1 MKNHERHEA
10 LAHAAF
16 AAVEASGSEMSKVA
30 ERVGSL
36 SERLRESAEAVRKP
50 DIANGDEHVAV
61 NFAHALDTTVA
72 KLSDLLARQNKALQT
87 FNIVLF
93 GRTGAGKST
102 LISAMTRGDGAA
114 VSQGE
119 SDWTTKVEPLE
130 WHSCRIYDTPGIN
143 GWGRTE
149 RRTDLEA
156 RAREAVEVADF
167 VIVCFDS
174 QSQQADEFTK
184 LAEWVKAYRKPII
197 AVLNPRNAVWRLP
210 PRVPVGSARANL
222 SRAVGEHASN
232 IRDEL
237 NKIGLPDVPIV
248 ALSSKRALFAR
259 ASLPF
264 HGPDALSLDTQREQ
278 YGIEQLE
285 AWSGFPRLETLLVQA
300 ISQHAVTF
308 RLGALHDQLRG
319 VFSKLSDELH
329 DYETM
334 ARQGAEVLEKDL
346 IGVLLKLL
354 GYPPKDNVDRRR
366 PFIREGRDLLA
377 DLEYHRKGAFQ
388 AGVDGEFRQFIRQRL
403 DAELGTLRSRA
414 LQDAE
419 ECIARA
425 FDRRVAVSANDVR
438 KAVFDEPAMKRAAD
452 RVLAEGVKFIENRAG
467 LAQRD
472 AALDLTILA
481 RASKVDGEAG
491 DRWKIGGWALQG
503 GGILA
508 GVAGGL
514 GTLALANIWNPLG
527 WGAAVAF
534 GATVAGSILSTA
546 FGWFGKKSKNKAEAE
561 RLKSRRQA
569 LAAIRKNVHEA
580 YDQYQDSILSEVHKH
595 AIAVSGQALIRP
607 VEQALLLRRVEH
619 HCSNLRSAIAQL
631 IEDLPSTINPQNLLW
646 DTAKNIEFSA
656 FPEEPTRSRLYW
668 LGEDWIAD
676 PVGLIHAEGPSDGRG
691 TKAYDPNIFD
701 RLFVGLKGIFDQVTE
716 NLKPGSGRKWLEGA
730 LEQNAD
736 DIEALEALS
745 ELRDIA
751 ADGRARIHLVGDYN
765 AGKSSFIKRLL
776 LDAGSAIPESLQI
789 RANPTTDRAQ
799 EYDWDG
805 VRLIDSPGFQSGDA
819 THTEHAM
826 RAFPDASAVIY
837 LFQPNLVLGDDG
849 HLVKILQGD
858 EELGL
863 APKKERTFFVI
874 NRCDELGVDPE
885 MDQKAYE
892 QLVDRKKLELSQ
904 ALSSRGVDIDPRNIF
919 CMASDPFG
927 LVGSRTDVDATA
939 FDSYRSWDGFSQFMS
954 EFRKARGSLL
964 RAGVDRSV
972 LEGGIARLAMLE
984 TRQRQNEDKLTAQD
998 RAIARLQ
1005 VQINEAIAEGTRLRA
1020 QHRADLERL
1029 VMDHAAGFRDDIL
1042 SETDSAQLEV
1052 KVKRFEKWWTD
1063 EALQVELGQWAK
1075 ITAEEMNAWSD
1086 RSREAIERRLD
1097 SPEFR
1102 AAFGDHVEA
1111 APDAADMGDK
1121 TGWGRMLGKA
1131 SKYMRGATRDIVY
1144 QAGKAVGFKFK
1155 PWGAV
1160 KLARNVSKVGAVL
1173 AVIGI
1178 ALEVHEIFDLE
1189 KRIKKRE
1196 EVRLKFSEFLRES
1209 VPRVV
1214 DTVAEG
1220 TTEEPGVLSHL
1231 NDITQALLELD
1242 SAQAT
1247 EREAIAAQLEQVRT
1261 RISTYSALRNNA
1273 CVLLGNPWG

>member
-278 YGIEQLE
+278 YGVEQLE

-354 GYPPKDNVDRRR
+354 GYPPKDDADRRR

-414 LQDAE
+414 LQNAE
-419 ECIARA
+419 ECIASA

-438 KAVFDEPAMKRAAD
+438 KAVFDEPAMQRAAD
-452 RVLAEGVKFIENRAG
+452 LVLAEGVKFIENRAG

-491 DRWKIGGWALQG
+491 NRWKIGGWALQG
-503 GGILA
+503 GGILTMIA
-508 GVAGGL
+508 VGIATL
-514 GTLALANIWNPLG
+514 GPLG
-527 WGAAVAF
+527 WLAAGAGSAVASLF
-534 GATVAGSILSTA
+534 TWL
-546 FGWFGKKSKNKAEAE
+546 GKKSRAKAEAD
-561 RLKSRRQA
+561 RLKSRRQS

-580 YDQYQDSILSEVHKH
+580 YDQYQDSILSAAHQH
-595 AIAVSGQALIRP
+595 AIAASDQALIRP

-656 FPEEPTRSRLYW
+656 FSEEPTRSRLYW

-776 LDAGSAIPESLQI
+776 LDAGSVIPESLQI

-849 HLVKILQGD
+849 HLVKVLQGD
-858 EELGL
+858 EQLGL

-904 ALSSRGVDIDPRNIF
+904 ALISRGVDIDPRNIF

-984 TRQRQNEDKLTAQD
+984 TRQRQKEDKLTAQD

-1063 EALQVELGQWAK
+1063 EALQVELDQWAK

-1111 APDAADMGDK
+1111 APDTADIGDDN
-1121 TGWGRMLGKA
+1121 GWFRVLGKLGGDIG
-1131 SKYMRGATRDIVY
+1131 KHMRKANRNVVY
-1144 QAGKAVGFKFK
+1144 KIGKALGYKFK
-1155 PWGAV
+1155 PWGAK
-1160 KLARNVSKVGAVL
+1160 KLARNVGKVGT
-1173 AVIGI
+1173 
-1178 ALEVHEIFDLE
+1178 ALVFVGAIVDIYDMIVSE
-1189 KRIKKRE
+1189 KKIKKKE
-1196 EVRLKFSEFLRES
+1196 EVRHKFAKFLNES

-1220 TTEEPGVLSHL
+1220 TTEEPGVLRHL

-1247 EREAIAAQLEQVRT
+1247 EQEAIAAQLEQVRA